1 MTLKSSYALS
11 LSLSLFLSL
20 SLSLSLSQ
28 ILPFHNQHYDA
39 FTRMIK
45 MLRFHNSLRFQFEF
59 FFGDNARFEKIYD
72 HKKFYST
79 GQILLLLSVTLKL

>member
-1 MTLKSSYALS
+1 MTLKSSYA
-11 LSLSLFLSL
+11 L

-39 FTRMIK
+39 FTRTIK
-45 MLRFHNSLRFQFEF
+45 MLRFHSSLRFQFEF
-59 FFGDNARFEKIYD
+59 FFGDFEKIYD